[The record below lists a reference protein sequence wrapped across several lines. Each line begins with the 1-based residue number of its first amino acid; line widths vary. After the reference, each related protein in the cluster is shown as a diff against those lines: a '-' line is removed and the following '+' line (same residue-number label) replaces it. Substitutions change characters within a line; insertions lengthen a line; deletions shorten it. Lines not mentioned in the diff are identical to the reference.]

1 MGKEGQFLLF
11 VNKDEQA
18 GYDARH
24 LPASQHRAGP
34 DPTQAVGHGPSAVW
48 TALVY
53 ALKPH
58 SLPAPWRD
66 DSGAAAAGPRSVLCF
81 VSKGRAAQDM
91 TLPSPQ
97 AETEPGGFF
106 LTGSTVAVG
115 QCGVTLG
122 WEPILFPHENATGRP
137 RKASSEHRAGTD
149 AVMLSSSAAR
159 GHRSPSSQCWAGRYR
174 SAVKHH
180 DHKSQTNPPLHDAGS
195 DGLTQSTE
203 GSLLFYGWDI
213 SHNAAAL
220 GVRAGG
226 DIGFPQSKLQVVLT
240 AQGGEEQKESGRA
253 AARLLP
259 NVQEELREEGKLHH
273 RHGTIGGGVPKP
285 GVRSFQADKPSR
297 KCPVS
302 VSIPPAGGRG
312 GGRRGVELT
321 SSPRQPGALRSALI
335 AYGGPYGV
343 GASLHLQ
350 HPQTTA
356 AVGRMQAELRVLR
369 CAARAGR
376 GKQKAAVLRCSP
388 PTRNHG
394 AAEGE
399 GREGC
404 STAFSPVPPSKGQKP
419 FPKAHTHEWWFT
431 TAAHGAAEPEEKPN
445 AAPWDL
451 YLGCIVCILMGA
463 SLVPSA

>member
-106 LTGSTVAVG
+106 LTGSTVGVG

-122 WEPILFPHENATGRP
+122 WELILFPHENATGRP

-159 GHRSPSSQCWAGRYR
+159 GHRSPSRRCWAGRYR

-203 GSLLFYGWDI
+203 GSLLFYRWDI

-259 NVQEELREEGKLHH
+259 NVQEELREEGELHH

-312 GGRRGVELT
+312 GGAEGGW
-321 SSPRQPGALRSALI
+321 SSPAVPGSLEPCAQHSLPMGVRMGLEHLCTCSTRRPRQQWGGCRLSSACCAALREL
-335 AYGGPYGV
+335 GGENKKQPCS
-343 GASLHLQ
+343 GAPHPHGTTGLQ
-350 HPQTTA
+350 K
-356 AVGRMQAELRVLR
+356 V
-369 CAARAGR
+369 RAGR
-376 GKQKAAVLRCSP
+376 AA
-388 PTRNHG
+388 
-394 AAEGE
+394 A
-399 GREGC
+399 
-404 STAFSPVPPSKGQKP
+404 Q
-419 FPKAHTHEWWFT
+419 
-431 TAAHGAAEPEEKPN
+431 
-445 AAPWDL
+445 
-451 YLGCIVCILMGA
+451 
-463 SLVPSA
+463 PSARCHRAKGKSLSPRHTPTSGGLPLLHTGLQNQKRNQTRRHGTFTSGALFAF

>member
-106 LTGSTVAVG
+106 LTGSTVGVG

-159 GHRSPSSQCWAGRYR
+159 GHRSPSSQCWAGRYC

-259 NVQEELREEGKLHH
+259 NVQEELREEGELHH

-285 GVRSFQADKPSR
+285 GVRSFQANPA
-297 KCPVS
+297 VS
-302 VSIPPAGGRG
+302 ARFRFPFLLPEEG
-312 GGRRGVELT
+312 GGGGGGW
-321 SSPRQPGALRSALI
+321 SSPAVPGSLEPCAQHSLPMGVRMGLEHLCTCSTRRPRQQWGGCRLSSACCAALRELEGENKKQPCS
-335 AYGGPYGV
+335 
-343 GASLHLQ
+343 GAPHPHGTTGLQ
-350 HPQTTA
+350 K
-356 AVGRMQAELRVLR
+356 V
-369 CAARAGR
+369 RAGR
-376 GKQKAAVLRCSP
+376 AA
-388 PTRNHG
+388 
-394 AAEGE
+394 A
-399 GREGC
+399 
-404 STAFSPVPPSKGQKP
+404 Q
-419 FPKAHTHEWWFT
+419 
-431 TAAHGAAEPEEKPN
+431 
-445 AAPWDL
+445 
-451 YLGCIVCILMGA
+451 
-463 SLVPSA
+463 PSARCHRAKGKSLSPRHTPTSGGLPLLHTGLQNQKRNQTRRHGTFTSGALFAF

>member
-1 MGKEGQFLLF
+1 MF

-66 DSGAAAAGPRSVLCF
+66 GSGAAATGPRSVLCF

-122 WEPILFPHENATGRP
+122 WELILFPHENATGRP

-159 GHRSPSSQCWAGRYR
+159 GHRSPSRRCWAGRYR

-203 GSLLFYGWDI
+203 GSLLFYRWDI

-220 GVRAGG
+220 RVRAGG
-226 DIGFPQSKLQVVLT
+226 TSAFH
-240 AQGGEEQKESGRA
+240 RA
-253 AARLLP
+253 NCRSCS
-259 NVQEELREEGKLHH
+259 QRRE
-273 RHGTIGGGVPKP
+273 
-285 GVRSFQADKPSR
+285 VRSRRRVAEQQ
-297 KCPVS
+297 
-302 VSIPPAGGRG
+302 RG
-312 GGRRGVELT
+312 CYRTCRRSCVRRGSCTTVT
-321 SSPRQPGALRSALI
+321 APSVGVCRNPAFAHFRQTQP
-335 AYGGPYGV
+335 
-343 GASLHLQ
+343 
-350 HPQTTA
+350 
-356 AVGRMQAELRVLR
+356 
-369 CAARAGR
+369 
-376 GKQKAAVLRCSP
+376 
-388 PTRNHG
+388 
-394 AAEGE
+394 
-399 GREGC
+399 
-404 STAFSPVPPSKGQKP
+404 
-419 FPKAHTHEWWFT
+419 
-431 TAAHGAAEPEEKPN
+431 
-445 AAPWDL
+445 
-451 YLGCIVCILMGA
+451 
-463 SLVPSA
+463 

>member
-66 DSGAAAAGPRSVLCF
+66 GSGAAAAGPRSVLCF

-203 GSLLFYGWDI
+203 GSLLFYRWDI

-259 NVQEELREEGKLHH
+259 NVQEELREEGELHH

-285 GVRSFQADKPSR
+285 GVRSFQANPA
-297 KCPVS
+297 VS
-302 VSIPPAGGRG
+302 ARFRFPFLLPEEG
-312 GGRRGVELT
+312 GGGGGGW
-321 SSPRQPGALRSALI
+321 SSPAVPGSLEPCAQHSLPMGVRMGLEHLCTCSTRRPRQQWGGCRLSSACCAALRELEGENKKQPCS
-335 AYGGPYGV
+335 
-343 GASLHLQ
+343 GAPHPHGTTGLQ
-350 HPQTTA
+350 K
-356 AVGRMQAELRVLR
+356 V
-369 CAARAGR
+369 RAGR
-376 GKQKAAVLRCSP
+376 AA
-388 PTRNHG
+388 
-394 AAEGE
+394 A
-399 GREGC
+399 
-404 STAFSPVPPSKGQKP
+404 Q
-419 FPKAHTHEWWFT
+419 
-431 TAAHGAAEPEEKPN
+431 
-445 AAPWDL
+445 
-451 YLGCIVCILMGA
+451 
-463 SLVPSA
+463 PSARCHRAKGKSLSPRHTPTSGGLPLLHTGLQNQKRNQTRRHGTFTSGALFAF

>member
-1 MGKEGQFLLF
+1 M
-11 VNKDEQA
+11 
-18 GYDARH
+18 
-24 LPASQHRAGP
+24 
-34 DPTQAVGHGPSAVW
+34 
-48 TALVY
+48 
-53 ALKPH
+53 
-58 SLPAPWRD
+58 
-66 DSGAAAAGPRSVLCF
+66 
-81 VSKGRAAQDM
+81 
-91 TLPSPQ
+91 
-97 AETEPGGFF
+97 
-106 LTGSTVAVG
+106 G

-122 WEPILFPHENATGRP
+122 WELILFPHENATGRP

-149 AVMLSSSAAR
+149 AAMLSSSAAR
-159 GHRSPSSQCWAGRYR
+159 GHRSPSRRCWAGRYR

-180 DHKSQTNPPLHDAGS
+180 NHKSQTNPPLHDAGS

-259 NVQEELREEGKLHH
+259 NVQEELREEGELHH

-312 GGRRGVELT
+312 GGPRGGW
-321 SSPRQPGALRSALI
+321 SSPAVPGSLEPCAQRSALI

-350 HPQTTA
+350 HRGSTRRPRQQWGGCRLSSA
-356 AVGRMQAELRVLR
+356 C
-369 CAARAGR
+369 CAALRELGGENKKQPCSGAPHPHGTTGLQKVRAGR
-376 GKQKAAVLRCSP
+376 AA
-388 PTRNHG
+388 
-394 AAEGE
+394 A
-399 GREGC
+399 
-404 STAFSPVPPSKGQKP
+404 Q
-419 FPKAHTHEWWFT
+419 
-431 TAAHGAAEPEEKPN
+431 
-445 AAPWDL
+445 
-451 YLGCIVCILMGA
+451 
-463 SLVPSA
+463 PSARCHRAKGKSLSPRHTPTSGGLPLLHTGLQNQKRNQTRRHGTFTSGALFAF

>member
-106 LTGSTVAVG
+106 LTGSTVGVG

-149 AVMLSSSAAR
+149 AAMLSSSAAR
-159 GHRSPSSQCWAGRYR
+159 GHRSPSRRCWAGRYR

-180 DHKSQTNPPLHDAGS
+180 NHKSQTNPPLHDAGS
-195 DGLTQSTE
+195 DGLTQNTE

-259 NVQEELREEGKLHH
+259 NVQEELREEGELHH

-285 GVRSFQADKPSR
+285 GVRSFQANPA
-297 KCPVS
+297 VS
-302 VSIPPAGGRG
+302 ARFRFPFLLPEEGGGGPRG
-312 GGRRGVELT
+312 GGAHQQSPAAWSPALSARHLLPMGVRMGLE
-321 SSPRQPGALRSALI
+321 
-335 AYGGPYGV
+335 
-343 GASLHLQ
+343 HLC
-350 HPQTTA
+350 T
-356 AVGRMQAELRVLR
+356 
-369 CAARAGR
+369 
-376 GKQKAAVLRCSP
+376 
-388 PTRNHG
+388 
-394 AAEGE
+394 
-399 GREGC
+399 C
-404 STAFSPVPPSKGQKP
+404 STA
-419 FPKAHTHEWWFT
+419 
-431 TAAHGAAEPEEKPN
+431 
-445 AAPWDL
+445 AAPADH
-451 YLGCIVCILMGA
+451 GSSGA
-463 SLVPSA
+463 DAG

>member
-1 MGKEGQFLLF
+1 MG
-11 VNKDEQA
+11 
-18 GYDARH
+18 
-24 LPASQHRAGP
+24 SHRALRAHSYFTGGIFP
-34 DPTQAVGHGPSAVW
+34 ITLQLWGSERGGTSA
-48 TALVY
+48 
-53 ALKPH
+53 
-58 SLPAPWRD
+58 
-66 DSGAAAAGPRSVLCF
+66 F
-81 VSKGRAAQDM
+81 
-91 TLPSPQ
+91 
-97 AETEPGGFF
+97 
-106 LTGSTVAVG
+106 
-115 QCGVTLG
+115 
-122 WEPILFPHENATGRP
+122 
-137 RKASSEHRAGTD
+137 HRANCRSCSQRREVRSRRRV
-149 AVMLSSSAAR
+149 AEQQR
-159 GHRSPSSQCWAGRYR
+159 GCYRTCRRSCVRRGSCTTVTAPSVGVCRNPAFAHFR
-174 SAVKHH
+174 
-180 DHKSQTNPPLHDAGS
+180 QTNPAVS
-195 DGLTQSTE
+195 AR
-203 GSLLFYGWDI
+203 F
-213 SHNAAAL
+213 
-220 GVRAGG
+220 R
-226 DIGFPQSKLQVVLT
+226 FPF
-240 AQGGEEQKESGRA
+240 
-253 AARLLP
+253 LLP
-259 NVQEELREEGKLHH
+259 EEG
-273 RHGTIGGGVPKP
+273 R
-285 GVRSFQADKPSR
+285 
-297 KCPVS
+297 
-302 VSIPPAGGRG
+302 